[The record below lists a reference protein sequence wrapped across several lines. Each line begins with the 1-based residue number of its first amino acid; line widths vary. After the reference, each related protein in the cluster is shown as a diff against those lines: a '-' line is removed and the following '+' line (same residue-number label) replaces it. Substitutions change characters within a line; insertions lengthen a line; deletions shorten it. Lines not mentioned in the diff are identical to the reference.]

1 MKCPS
6 CGKALPEKMN
16 IQMHYCPICGACL
29 FEEGKMYLIEI
40 QFSVVHSADFGGM
53 LVFLDEKELY
63 EVPVNKSICFSVEAG
78 IHTLKFRYGIR
89 DKVINLE
96 VTSGYVI
103 GMYYNQISGL
113 LETNILKANGSSE
126 GLSAEELESMKLTDP
141 ILVSGDKKAYFEA
154 ALGEDRPEYDTKAAS
169 GLKEGRLRLY
179 SDRVEF
185 EAEKEIKKDSY
196 NYNDIVA
203 VKKKMGSIDVECVG
217 NVHKVYSIPKDSYN
231 EVLVY
236 LTNKAAEAHKH
247 VFK

>member
-16 IQMHYCPICGACL
+16 IQMHYCPMCGASL
-29 FEEGKMYLIEI
+29 FEDGKRYLIEI

-63 EVPVNKSICFSVEAG
+63 EVPVSKSICFSVEAG
-78 IHTLKFRYGIR
+78 FHTLKFRYGIR

-103 GMYYNQISGL
+103 GMYYNQMSGL
-113 LETNILKANGSSE
+113 LETNILKADDSSE
-126 GLSAEELESMKLTDP
+126 GLSADELEGMKLTDP
-141 ILVSGDKKAYFEA
+141 IMVSGDKKAYFEA
-154 ALGEDRPEYDTKAAS
+154 ALGEDRPEYETRATS
-169 GLKEGRLRLY
+169 GLKEGTLRLF

-185 EAEKEIKKDSY
+185 EGKNEFKKDSY
-196 NYNDIVA
+196 IYTDIVA
-203 VKKKMGSIDVECVG
+203 VKKKMGSIDVECEG
-217 NVHKVYSIPKDSYN
+217 NVHKVYSIPKDIYN

-236 LTNKAAEAHKH
+236 LTNKANEAHKH
-247 VFK
+247 VAQ